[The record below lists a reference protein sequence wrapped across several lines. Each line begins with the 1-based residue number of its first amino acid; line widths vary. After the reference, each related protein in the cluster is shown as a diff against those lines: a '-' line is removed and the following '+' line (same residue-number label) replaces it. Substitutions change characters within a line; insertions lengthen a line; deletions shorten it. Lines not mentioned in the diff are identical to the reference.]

1 MQFTIQEDLN
11 SIKIMVS
18 AAVIEEQVPSVLE
31 KVRAEFIHVQKNLH
45 VQLVKKK
52 FEYKQANRILYWKK
66 AIEQS
71 VFILDA
77 QKTYNLDVFSK
88 NYLKDVF
95 SIDSITSLT
104 EEEIQ
109 QIQQGENDWYPTR
122 FHPLRYQTYA
132 KNSVILR
139 HENEVIGWCVVVP
152 TTSELLMYDNLFVK
166 AEYQSFGRALSLFY
180 HALSIQITQSPI
192 RYITFTVHGDN
203 DPMLKLLRK
212 RVADVLIDYQNVVIY
227 QLDKQI
233 ENIETEYQVPAE
245 YRN

>member
-1 MQFTIQEDLN
+1 MREELGIQFSTEEDVDSIQ
-11 SIKIMVS
+11 IMVS
-18 AAVIEEQVPSVLE
+18 TAILDEQIPSILE
-31 KVRAEFIHVQKNLH
+31 KIRVKFIHVQKKLH
-45 VQLVKKK
+45 VQLMKKK
-52 FEYKQANRILYWKK
+52 FEYKQANRISYWEKE
-66 AIEQS
+66 IEQS

-77 QKTYNLDVFSK
+77 QKTYDLDVFSK

-139 HENEVIGWCVVVP
+139 HKNEVIGWCIVVP
-152 TTSELLMYDNLFVK
+152 ATSQLLMYDNLFVK
-166 AEYQSFGRALSLFY
+166 AEYQSLGRALSLFH
-180 HALSIQITQSPI
+180 HALSIQMTQSPI

-203 DPMLKLLRK
+203 DPMLKLLGK
-212 RVADVLIDYQNVVIY
+212 RVTDVLIDYQNVVIY
-227 QLDKQI
+227 QLDI
-233 ENIETEYQVPAE
+233 RAGNLES
-245 YRN
+245 

>member
-1 MQFTIQEDLN
+1 MREELGMQFTIQEDVD

-18 AAVIEEQVPSVLE
+18 TAVIGEQVPSILE
-31 KVRAEFIHVQKNLH
+31 KIRVKFIHVQKRLH
-45 VQLVKKK
+45 VQLVIEQ
-52 FEYKQANRILYWKK
+52 FEYKQANRISYWEKE
-66 AIEQS
+66 IEQS

-77 QKTYNLDVFSK
+77 QKTHELDVFSK

-122 FHPLRYQTYA
+122 LHPLRYQTYA

-139 HENEVIGWCVVVP
+139 HKNEVIGWCIVV
-152 TTSELLMYDNLFVK
+152 TATSQLLMYDNLFVK
-166 AEYQSFGRALSLFY
+166 AEYQSFGRALSLFH
-180 HALSIQITQSPI
+180 HALSIQMTQSPI

-212 RVADVLIDYQNVVIY
+212 RVKDVLIDYQNVVIY
-227 QLDKQI
+227 KFV
-233 ENIETEYQVPAE
+233 E
-245 YRN
+245 